1 MMEMAGANVVF
12 SRVREITDPF
22 GMMLKI
28 SVEPH
33 PVAALV
39 AHERLDQ
46 ADRTSVLLD
55 CYGAEL
61 LSGYIMAARL
71 ALPDALPEESCG
83 GRFPSRLR
91 LTQYPKVT
99 IEIRQSDVGRLFE
112 IPAPFWDKLYA
123 ELCMVLAHAR
133 GLSRASAALVH

>member
-1 MMEMAGANVVF
+1 MF
-12 SRVREITDPF
+12 PRIREITDPF
-22 GMMLKI
+22 GMMLRI

-33 PVAALV
+33 PVGALV
-39 AHERLDQ
+39 ALERSDQ
-46 ADRTSVLLD
+46 ADRPKVLLD

-83 GRFPSRLR
+83 GRYPSQMRM
-91 LTQYPKVT
+91 TQDPKT
-99 IEIRQSDVGRLFE
+99 SIEIRQSELGHLFE

-133 GLSRASAALVH
+133 ELSRGSAQRVH

>member
-1 MMEMAGANVVF
+1 MF
-12 SRVREITDPF
+12 SRIREITDPF
-22 GMMLKI
+22 GMMLRI

-33 PVAALV
+33 PSGALI
-39 AHERLDQ
+39 ALERLDQ
-46 ADRTSVLLD
+46 ADRPSVLFD
-55 CYGAEL
+55 CYGTEL

-83 GRFPSRLR
+83 GRFPSRLC
-91 LTQYPKVT
+91 LTQSPKT
-99 IEIRQSDVGRLFE
+99 SIQIRQGEAGWLFE

-133 GLSRASAALVH
+133 ELSRASVERVH